1 MVTQDLEPNPFFKNK
16 ENHGNIFMLDQA
28 KSSKRTTVKV
38 VCAMFHLLMYLSAH
52 PWVTFTL
59 VVVNNAAIKVAML
72 T

>member
-38 VCAMFHLLMYLSAH
+38 NVGVLDLAKASG
-52 PWVTFTL
+52 
-59 VVVNNAAIKVAML
+59 
-72 T
+72 